1 MGITGPPKMIIQRE
15 RGIPAPYPVYVRNFY
30 SNYHCKVRQKKKKEI
45 TQGGYFIINTSES
58 ALDIEGKGMFS

>member
-30 SNYHCKVRQKKKKEI
+30 SNYYGKVRQKKKEI
-45 TQGGYFIINTSES
+45 TQGGYFIINTSGS